1 MDSKKI
7 TFANF
12 LKDVRSKRN
21 LTKEELANLSF
32 INKKTISNME
42 NAKVNYDL
50 NHLENLS
57 SVLKVDLVEKFFDVF
72 FGETTEID
80 SIIDS
85 LNSRD
90 RINGISQAKDI
101 ENLEKIKKKT
111 NRKIV
116 KIKAQKLIFF
126 LKSIGENED
135 SKTRRDLIVKA
146 LKVNENFDFDKLD
159 LNYYEKIDYRI
170 LMNYALTLKDKK
182 EKLRIYKFIE
192 SSLDEDDS
200 LMPILYN
207 NMANLYFVL
216 ENKKKASAYIDRAI
230 NLNKNNPPS
239 AVMFYTK
246 ALILESLD
254 LPFESYLEKS
264 LDLAKDDR
272 QTYQHILQV
281 LDLNNKD
288 KNIN

>member
-1 MDSKKI
+1 
-7 TFANF
+7 
-12 LKDVRSKRN
+12 
-21 LTKEELANLSF
+21 
-32 INKKTISNME
+32 ME

-101 ENLEKIKKKT
+101 ENLEKIKNKT

-192 SSLDEDDS
+192 SSLDEDDR
-200 LMPILYN
+200 LRPILYN

-216 ENKKKASAYIDRAI
+216 ENKKKASDYIDRVI

-239 AVMFYTK
+239 PVMFYTK

-272 QTYQHILQV
+272 QTYQHILQA
-281 LDLNNKD
+281 LDLKNKD